1 MKKLSEWNKENKIKI
16 KNNDMNIIDINGSK
30 RSSYN
35 SNNDEMIIIVIIII
49 ILINKWINK

>member
-49 ILINKWINK
+49 LINKWINK